1 MHCPNCG
8 GNDLIQQEP
17 APSLVT
23 LRCNGCQGHWIQ
35 ASRYWAWIEKNGQN
49 FPLREANDDA
59 FRLVESSKAR
69 ICPECGCIM
78 CRHEVGH
85 GVPFAIDRC
94 SACGGFWLD
103 RGEFEALQ
111 RRNLHDD
118 IHFVFSQAWQ
128 QTVLRQKENE
138 QYEQRIQGLLG
149 RDDYEEAR
157 RVKAWLAKHPK
168 RAALAAYLM
177 GR

>member
-8 GNDLIQQEP
+8 SNQLQSNES
-17 APSLVT
+17 APGLLT
-23 LRCNGCQGHWIQ
+23 LKCGVCAGTWIQ
-35 ASRYWAWIEKNGQN
+35 ASHYWAWIEKNGGNLPEQ
-49 FPLREANDDA
+49 PVDEKSLRM
-59 FRLVESSKAR
+59 VESPKAR

-85 GVPFAIDRC
+85 GVGFTVDRC

-103 RGEFEALQ
+103 KGEFEALQ

-128 QTVLRQKENE
+128 QQVQRNRQADLFEA
-138 QYEQRIQGLLG
+138 RMRAILG
-149 RDDYEEAR
+149 PDAYAEAR
-157 RVKAWLAKHPK
+157 RMKDWITAHPK
-168 RAALAAYLM
+168 RGALVAYLT
-177 GR
+177 GT